1 MIADRQTFSRR
12 RFRHTHLDIHTNTLI
27 TILCSPVGGE
37 VIKSVEL
44 KINGIYSSR
53 QSPVNPLCRRK
64 QPLHR
69 NRNKSVLNLLRSALD
84 TTLPA
89 FAAERR
95 RPQHGA
101 RSCRSFVPSAPPLCI
116 SALKYDTIRY
126 DTRCYSNVRSKA
138 DMSQL
143 NLPHGTDN

>member
-1 MIADRQTFSRR
+1 MIADRQTF
-12 RFRHTHLDIHTNTLI
+12 RHTHTNTLI
-27 TILCSPVGGE
+27 TILCSPVGGG

-64 QPLHR
+64 QPLHS

-95 RPQHGA
+95 RPRHGA
-101 RSCRSFVPSAPPLCI
+101 RSEHAAVVRLFPLPHLC
-116 SALKYDTIRY
+116 ALVHLNTIRY
-126 DTRCYSNVRSKA
+126 DTRCSKA